1 MSVRDNQDLLIRH
14 APILRYDQREL
25 FFPTP
30 VDPYVESSSLWLDD
44 RRVGEVGDVR
54 MSDLTGQL
62 SIGTYLQFVSD
73 TERRAVVRT
82 DARQLARRLLGP
94 RLGRV
99 GLFGRMVDALF
110 LASVWFRPTTPGLTT
125 PAAAIKSAELE
136 TGPRPVVYGRVAEV
150 ANWTVLHYAYFY
162 TMNDWRSGYRGLNDH
177 EADWEQIWIMCDPAD
192 GRPVWVVASN
202 HELDGAHLRRHWDD
216 DELQR
221 RGERPVLFVGAG
233 SHAFFFLP
241 GDYVTRIDVPG
252 LRWLLR
258 LQRWVRRALQIPDQA
273 AERGLGPAVGVPFV
287 DSAPG
292 DGIEHGEWDLRLL
305 DESLPWVGQYRG
317 LWGLDT
323 GDRTNGERGPAGPKF
338 TRTGDVR
345 ASWADPVGFAGLH
358 GTNPPSMA
366 RAAASEERIRLALV
380 EVNNEIERS
389 SRLLPIFG
397 QVDDPVRRY
406 EASERLSDLLRRR
419 VELTDLQARLRRGE
433 TKPAGIRDHLVQPA
447 VPLAPPQEAGWLLAG
462 WAAVSVPLLIL
473 AFASMLVFDPLRVT
487 TVVAVVAAGF
497 SLLEQ
502 LVRRHFAPALRL
514 TAVYAVVVAA
524 FLALRAVA
532 SGVLS
537 VSVYVVGALLTAA
550 AGVLFVANLGEL
562 TAVRR
567 RADKAEAVTAEMDD
581 RQGEADLIEES

>member
-1 MSVRDNQDLLIRH
+1 MNSRDDQDLLIRH

-25 FFPTP
+25 FFPSP
-30 VDPYVESSSLWLDD
+30 VDAYVQSCSLWSSEKQI
-44 RRVGEVGDVR
+44 VEPGEVR
-54 MSDLTGQL
+54 LTDLTGEL
-62 SIGTYLQFVSD
+62 AVGSYLQFISD

-136 TGPRPVVYGRVAEV
+136 TGPRPVVYARVAEV
-150 ANWTVLHYAYFY
+150 ANWTVLHYTYFY
-162 TMNDWRSGYRGLNDH
+162 AMNDWRSGYRGLNDH

-192 GRPVWVVASN
+192 RRPVWVVVSN
-202 HELDGAHLRRHWDD
+202 HDLEGANLRRHWDD

-221 RGERPVLFVGAG
+221 RGDRPALFVGAG
-233 SHAFFFLP
+233 SHALFFLP

-292 DGIEHGEWDLRLL
+292 DGLEHSDWDLRLL
-305 DESLPWVGQYRG
+305 DESVPWVGQYRG

-345 ASWADPVGFAGLH
+345 AAWADPVGFAGLH
-358 GTNPPSMA
+358 GTNPPSQA
-366 RAAASEERIRLALV
+366 QAAASEERIRLALT
-380 EVNNEIERS
+380 EVNGEIQRS
-389 SRLLPIFG
+389 SRLLPVFG

-419 VELTDLQARLRRGE
+419 VELTDLQARLRRGQQ
-433 TKPAGIRDHLVQPA
+433 KAVGIRDHLVQAA

-473 AFASMLVFDPLRVT
+473 AIASMLVFDPLRVT
-487 TVVAVVAAGF
+487 TVVAIVAAAF

-537 VSVYVVGALLTAA
+537 VSVYVVGALLAA
-550 AGVLFVANLGEL
+550 AAAVLFVANLGEL

-567 RADKAEAVTAEMDD
+567 RADTAEAVVAETA
-581 RQGEADLIEES
+581 GETAD